1 MRPRNARRLACA
13 SCALHAVRALGLP
26 AQHLMEPGEPVFSL
40 AGPMGDRSPV
50 FSSNAGP
57 MQGILSTQARAV
69 EGSEDAHSQATLRR
83 RAAATATR
91 GVAPLKGYGDRKYA
105 GPFRVYSTALNC
117 EDYTYAFGCG
127 SQSRGLAGQCLW
139 CYGVDVCVQG
149 DPTTGPDDVGKRQ
162 LAAKSIR
169 CDTWQ
174 VAA

>member
-1 MRPRNARRLACA
+1 MTACVA
-13 SCALHAVRALGLP
+13 AVTHP
-26 AQHLMEPGEPVFSL
+26 ATP
-40 AGPMGDRSPV
+40 
-50 FSSNAGP
+50 
-57 MQGILSTQARAV
+57 
-69 EGSEDAHSQATLRR
+69 
-83 RAAATATR
+83 TR
-91 GVAPLKGYGDRKYA
+91 GVVPLKGYGDRKYT